1 MEKFRSDG
9 RYGWSKRGS
18 VMIWIAWLAIVAIAF
33 AVGVGIGIILCQ
45 DNGICD
51 GSGWDRLDSWR
62 K

>member
-1 MEKFRSDG
+1 MGKFRSDG

-45 DNGICD
+45 ENR
-51 GSGWDRLDSWR
+51 DRGGFGV
-62 K
+62 